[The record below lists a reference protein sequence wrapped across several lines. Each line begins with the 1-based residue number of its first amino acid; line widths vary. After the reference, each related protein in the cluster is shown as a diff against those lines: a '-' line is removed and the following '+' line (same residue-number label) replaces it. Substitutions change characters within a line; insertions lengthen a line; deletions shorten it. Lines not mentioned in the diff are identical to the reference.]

1 MYLFGGVTFGSV
13 VYKKQC
19 SDSLPIKSFSKKIKF
34 FTKRKKKKKKIQRF
48 DSWVAF
54 TNSFHIPTLKKP
66 LKKKKKIKY
75 FPLSLS
81 PYAPLSLSL
90 SLTLFWNVFPM
101 HNFETISLYL
111 VEKLR
116 KMASLQMTPNF
127 QVQFLQMTPPAL
139 NLSTQD
145 TPNAS
150 DHISLVRSPWIL
162 NFCCCYP
169 NLFANE

>member
-1 MYLFGGVTFGSV
+1 MYLFSEVTFGSV
-13 VYKKQC
+13 VYEKQF
-19 SDSLPIKSFSKKIKF
+19 SDSLHIKSFSKKIKF
-34 FTKRKKKKKKIQRF
+34 FFSKKKKYNVLTLGWQLQIRF
-48 DSWVAF
+48 IF
-54 TNSFHIPTLKKP
+54 LPIKNL
-66 LKKKKKIKY
+66 LKKIKHFTLSLSLY
-75 FPLSLS
+75 APLSLS
-81 PYAPLSLSL
+81 LSLSL

>member
-1 MYLFGGVTFGSV
+1 MVRWFIRNNVLILFLLKVSP
-13 VYKKQC
+13 KNLSSSQ
-19 SDSLPIKSFSKKIKF
+19 
-34 FTKRKKKKKKIQRF
+34 REREKKKKKQRF
-48 DSWVAF
+48 DSWVAV

-66 LKKKKKIKY
+66 LKKNIYIKY

-111 VEKLR
+111 VVKLR